1 MHLLLDHPGGPAFFF
16 TGECTVSELLER
28 WTVEKSSEL
37 YRVAEWS
44 GGYFRVS
51 EAGEM
56 LVQPSPK
63 ASGRAV
69 SIPEIVAGLKDRGL
83 DMPVLLRIDNILE
96 AQIGELNETFI
107 AAMHSLGYRGEFRG
121 AYPIK
126 VNQQKQVIGGIIHYG
141 GPYHHGLEAG
151 SKAELIAALGM
162 MNDREAPLICNG
174 YKDEEFVDLALHAVK
189 LGFQCILVLEMP
201 SELPLIIERSRV
213 LGAKPVLGVR
223 IKLSTQAGGHWA
235 ESGGERSIFGLN
247 TTQLINAIDLL
258 KQEGMLDCLQMVHYH
273 LGSQISNIREI
284 RTAVSEAC
292 RVYAGLVR
300 EGAAMSYLDLGGGLA
315 VDYDGSQSN
324 FLSSRNYS
332 LNEYCTDIVEAV
344 MTTLDEQGIDH
355 PTIITETGRA
365 LVAYYSVLLFNVLDK
380 TVYEPGPLPAELPAD
395 CHPQLSNMLESLNG
409 LSIRNIQETL
419 NDAIYYRDEV
429 RQLFSH
435 GKITL
440 RERSLAENI
449 FWTTLNRILRTA
461 REMKNAP
468 AEIDEIERVLAD
480 IYYCNFS
487 LFQSLPDS
495 WAIDQL
501 FPVMP
506 IHRLHQRPTRNAII
520 ADITC
525 DCDGKIDRFVD
536 RFGAK
541 RYLPLHELNDAEE
554 YYLGVFLVGAYQE
567 TLGDLHNLL
576 GDTNVVTVKILDDGK
591 FDFAGELEGDSVA
604 DILSYVEYDPKRL
617 QVKFRKMAET
627 AVQEGRITPQ
637 ERKAVMQAYE
647 AGLHG
652 YTYFER

>member
-1 MHLLLDHPGGPAFFF
+1 M
-16 TGECTVSELLER
+16 
-28 WTVEKSSEL
+28 
-37 YRVAEWS
+37 
-44 GGYFRVS
+44 
-51 EAGEM
+51 M
-56 LVQPSPK
+56 VQPSPH
-63 ASGRAV
+63 ATARAV
-69 SIPEIVAGLKDRGL
+69 SIPQVVEGLKERGL
-83 DMPVLLRIDNILE
+83 DMPVLLRVENILD
-96 AQIGELNETFI
+96 AQISELNTTFL
-107 AAMHSLGYRGEFRG
+107 AAMTELGYRGSFLG

-126 VNQQKQVIGGIIHYG
+126 VNQQKQVIDAMVDFGAQ
-141 GPYHHGLEAG
+141 YHHGLEAG
-151 SKAELIAALGM
+151 SKAELIAAMGM
-162 MNDREAPLICNG
+162 MVDREAPLVCNG
-174 YKDEEFVDLALHAVK
+174 YKDEDFVDLAMHAIK
-189 LGFQCILVLEMP
+189 LGFRCIIVVEMP
-201 SELPLIIERSRV
+201 SELPLIIQRSRV
-213 LGAKPVLGVR
+213 LKAKPILGFR
-223 IKLSTQAGGHWA
+223 IKLASQAGGHWA

-247 TTQLINAIDLL
+247 TTQLIDAVDLL
-258 KQEGMLDCLQMVHYH
+258 KEEDMLDSLQMVHYH

-284 RTAVSEAC
+284 RTAVGEAC
-292 RVYAGLVR
+292 RVYAGLVK
-300 EGAAMSYLDLGGGLA
+300 EGAAMNYLDLGGGLA

-332 LNEYCTDIVEAV
+332 LREYCTDIVEAV
-344 MTTLDEQGIDH
+344 MTILDEQGIDH
-355 PTIITETGRA
+355 PVIITETGRA
-365 LVAYYSVLLFNVLDK
+365 LVAYYSILLFNVLDR
-380 TVYEPGPLPAELPAD
+380 TVFEPEPLTADLPEG
-395 CHPQLSNMLESLNG
+395 CNPQLQNMLESLQN
-409 LSIRNIQETL
+409 LAIRNIQETL

-449 FWTTLNRILRTA
+449 FWTTLNKILKTA
-461 REMKNAP
+461 RELKNAP
-468 AEIDEIERVLAD
+468 AEIHEIERVLSD

-506 IHRLHQRPTRNAII
+506 IHRLNEKPNRNAIL

-541 RYLPLHELNDAEE
+541 RFLPLHELKESEE

-576 GDTNVVTVKILDDGK
+576 GDTNVVTIRILEDGK
-591 FDFAGELEGDSVA
+591 FDFVGELEGDSVA

-617 QVKFRKMAET
+617 QMKFRRTAEA
-627 AVQEGRITPQ
+627 AVKEGRITPL
-637 ERKAVMQAYE
+637 ERKEVMQAYE
-647 AGLHG
+647 AGLRG

>member
-1 MHLLLDHPGGPAFFF
+1 MSDF
-16 TGECTVSELLER
+16 LER
-28 WTVEKSSEL
+28 WSAEKSSEL

-51 EAGEM
+51 ESGDM
-56 LVQPSPK
+56 LVQPSPQS
-63 ASGRAV
+63 ADRAV
-69 SIPEIVAGLKDRGL
+69 SIPEIVEGLKDRGL
-83 DMPVLLRIDNILE
+83 DMPVLLRIENILD
-96 AQIGELNETFI
+96 AQITDLNETFI
-107 AAMHSLGYRGEFRG
+107 AAMKDLGFKGSFMG

-126 VNQQKQVIGGIIHYG
+126 VNQQKQVIDAMVHYG
-141 GPYHHGLEAG
+141 AAYHHGLEAG
-151 SKAELIAALGM
+151 SKAELIAAMGM
-162 MNDREAPLICNG
+162 MIDKKAPLICNG

-189 LGFQCILVLEMP
+189 LGFRCILVVEMP

-223 IKLSTQAGGHWA
+223 IKLSTQGGGHWA

-247 TTQLINAIDLL
+247 TTQLIHAVDLL
-258 KQEGMLDCLQMVHYH
+258 KKEGMLDCLQMVHYH

-284 RTAVSEAC
+284 RTAVGEAC
-292 RVYAGLVR
+292 RVYAGLVK
-300 EGAAMSYLDLGGGLA
+300 EGAGMRYLDLGGGLA

-332 LNEYCTDIVEAV
+332 LNEYCTDIIEAV
-344 MTTLDEQGIDH
+344 MTTLDEEEIAH

-380 TVYEPGPLPAELPAD
+380 TIFEPETIPEKLPAD
-395 CHPQLSNMLESLNG
+395 GPPQLINMLESLNG
-409 LSIRNIQETL
+409 LTIRNLQETL

-429 RQLFSH
+429 RQLFNRGQIS
-435 GKITL
+435 L
-440 RERSLAENI
+440 RERSLAENL
-449 FWTTLNRILRTA
+449 FWTILNRILKTGK
-461 REMKNAP
+461 ELKNAP
-468 AEIDEIERVLAD
+468 AEINEIERLLAD

-506 IHRLHQRPTRNAII
+506 IHRLHEKPTRNGII

-541 RYLPLHELNDAEE
+541 RFLPLHELKDSEE

-576 GDTNVVTVKILDDGK
+576 GDTNVVTVSLHQDGK
-591 FDFAGELEGDSVA
+591 YDFSGELEGDTVA

-617 QVKFRKMAET
+617 LMKFRKTAET
-627 AVQEGRITPQ
+627 AVKEGLISPL
-637 ERKAVMQAYE
+637 ERKEVMQAYE
-647 AGLHG
+647 AGLRG

>member
-1 MHLLLDHPGGPAFFF
+1 MLNGGKLTDFF
-16 TGECTVSELLER
+16 ER
-28 WTVEKSSEL
+28 WTVDKSSEL
-37 YRVAEWS
+37 YRVAEWG

-51 EAGEM
+51 ENGDM

-63 ASGRAV
+63 ATDRAV
-69 SIPEIVAGLKDRGL
+69 SIPEIVEGLKDRGL
-83 DMPVLLRIDNILE
+83 DMPVLLRIENILD
-96 AQIGELNETFI
+96 AQISDLNETFI
-107 AAMHSLGYRGEFRG
+107 AAMKNLGYHGSFLG

-126 VNQQKQVIGGIIHYG
+126 VNQQKQVIDAMVHYG
-141 GPYHHGLEAG
+141 APYHHGLEAG
-151 SKAELIAALGM
+151 SKAELIAAMGM
-162 MNDREAPLICNG
+162 MVDKQAPLICNG

-189 LGFQCILVLEMP
+189 LGFRCILVVEMP
-201 SELPLIIERSRV
+201 SELPLIIDRSRA

-223 IKLSTQAGGHWA
+223 IKLAMQGGGHWA

-247 TTQLINAIDLL
+247 TTQLINAVDLL
-258 KQEGMLDCLQMVHYH
+258 KEEGMLDCLQMVHYH

-284 RTAVSEAC
+284 RTAVGEAC
-292 RVYAGLVR
+292 RVYAGLVK
-300 EGAAMSYLDLGGGLA
+300 EGAMMKYIDLGGGLA

-332 LNEYCTDIVEAV
+332 LNEYCTDIIEAV
-344 MTTLDEQGIDH
+344 MTTLDEEEIPH

-380 TVYEPGPLPAELPAD
+380 TIFEPESLPEELPED
-395 CHPQLSNMLESLNG
+395 GPTQLVNMLDSLNN
-409 LSIRNIQETL
+409 LSIRNLQETL

-429 RQLFSH
+429 RQLFNR
-435 GKITL
+435 GQITL
-440 RERSLAENI
+440 RERSLAENL
-449 FWTTLNRILRTA
+449 FWTILNRILKTA
-461 REMKNAP
+461 KEMKNAP
-468 AEIDEIERVLAD
+468 AEINEIERLLSD

-506 IHRLHQRPTRNAII
+506 IHRLNEKPTRNAII

-541 RYLPLHELNDAEE
+541 RFLPLHEMKDSEE

-576 GDTNVVTVKILDDGK
+576 GDTNVVTVSLHQDGK
-591 FDFAGELEGDSVA
+591 FDFSGELEGDTVA

-617 QVKFRKMAET
+617 LMKFRKTAET
-627 AVQEGRITPQ
+627 AVKEGLISPL
-637 ERKAVMQAYE
+637 ERKEVMQAYE
-647 AGLHG
+647 AGLRG

>member
-1 MHLLLDHPGGPAFFF
+1 MVEELADFF
-16 TGECTVSELLER
+16 ER

-51 EAGEM
+51 ENGDM

-63 ASGRAV
+63 ASDRAV
-69 SIPEIVAGLKDRGL
+69 SIPEIVEGLKERGL
-83 DMPVLLRIDNILE
+83 DMPVLLRIENILD
-96 AQIGELNETFI
+96 AQISELNETFI
-107 AAMHSLGYRGEFRG
+107 AAMKDLGYHGNFMG

-126 VNQQKQVIGGIIHYG
+126 VNQQKQVIDAMVHYG
-141 GPYHHGLEAG
+141 APYHHGLEAG
-151 SKAELIAALGM
+151 SKAELIAAMGM
-162 MNDREAPLICNG
+162 MVDKQAPLICNG
-174 YKDEEFVDLALHAVK
+174 YKDEEFVDLALHAMK
-189 LGFQCILVLEMP
+189 LGFRCILVVEMP
-201 SELPLIIERSRV
+201 SELPLIIERSRA
-213 LGAKPVLGVR
+213 LGTKPVLGVR
-223 IKLSTQAGGHWA
+223 IKLAMQGGGHWA

-247 TTQLINAIDLL
+247 TTQLIHAVDLL
-258 KQEGMLDCLQMVHYH
+258 QKEGMLDCLQMVHYH

-284 RTAVSEAC
+284 RTAVGEAC
-292 RVYAGLVR
+292 RVYAGLVK
-300 EGAAMSYLDLGGGLA
+300 EGAAMQYIDLGGGLA

-324 FLSSRNYS
+324 FLSSRNYT
-332 LNEYCTDIVEAV
+332 LNEYCTDIIEAV
-344 MTTLDEQGIDH
+344 MTTLDEEDIPH

-380 TVYEPGPLPAELPAD
+380 TVFEPDSLPEKLPEDGP
-395 CHPQLSNMLESLNG
+395 PQLINMLESMEN
-409 LSIRNIQETL
+409 LSIRNLQETL

-429 RQLFSH
+429 RQLFNR
-435 GKITL
+435 GQITL
-440 RERSLAENI
+440 RERSLAENL
-449 FWTTLNRILRTA
+449 FWTILNRILKTGK
-461 REMKNAP
+461 ELKNAP
-468 AEIDEIERVLAD
+468 AEINEIERLLSD

-506 IHRLHQRPTRNAII
+506 IHRLNEKPTRNAII

-541 RYLPLHELNDAEE
+541 RFLPLHEMNDSEE

-576 GDTNVVTVKILDDGK
+576 GDTNVVTVSLHQDGK
-591 FDFAGELEGDSVA
+591 YDFSGELEGDTVA

-617 QVKFRKMAET
+617 LMKFRKTAET
-627 AVQEGRITPQ
+627 AVKEGLISPL
-637 ERKAVMQAYE
+637 ERKEVMQAYE
-647 AGLHG
+647 AGLRG

>member
-1 MHLLLDHPGGPAFFF
+1 M
-16 TGECTVSELLER
+16 SELLDR

-647 AGLHG
+647 AGLRG

>member
-1 MHLLLDHPGGPAFFF
+1 M
-16 TGECTVSELLER
+16 SELSDLLER
-28 WTVEKSSEL
+28 WGVEKSSEL

-51 EAGEM
+51 DKGDM
-56 LVQPSPK
+56 LVQPSPN
-63 ASGRAV
+63 ASDRAV
-69 SIPEIVAGLKDRGL
+69 SIPAIVEGLKERGL
-83 DMPVLLRIDNILE
+83 DMPVLLRIENILDS
-96 AQIGELNETFI
+96 QISQLNETFI
-107 AAMHSLGYRGEFRG
+107 AAMKNLGYRGSFLG

-126 VNQQKQVIGGIIHYG
+126 VNQQKQVIDAMVHYG

-151 SKAELIAALGM
+151 SKAELIAAMGM
-162 MNDREAPLICNG
+162 MADKEAPLICNG
-174 YKDEEFVDLALHAVK
+174 YKDEEFVDLALTAVK
-189 LGFQCILVLEMP
+189 LGFRCILVVEMP
-201 SELPLIIERSRV
+201 SELPLIIERSRI

-247 TTQLINAIDLL
+247 TTQLMDAVDLL
-258 KQEGMLDCLQMVHYH
+258 VAEDMLHCLQMVHYH

-284 RTAVSEAC
+284 RTAVNEAC

-300 EGAAMSYLDLGGGLA
+300 EGAAMKYLDLGGGLA

-332 LNEYCTDIVEAV
+332 LDEYCTDIIDAV

-355 PTIITETGRA
+355 PIIITETGRA
-365 LVAYYSVLLFNVLDK
+365 LVAYYSVLLFNVLDR
-380 TVYEPGPLPAELPAD
+380 TLFEPDPLPSELPKD
-395 CHPQLSNMLESLNG
+395 CHPQLANMLESLSG

-419 NDAIYYRDEV
+419 NDTIFYRDEV
-429 RQLFSH
+429 RQLFNH

-440 RERSLAENI
+440 RERALAENI
-449 FWTTLNRILRTA
+449 FWTTLNRIRQTA
-461 REMKNAP
+461 RELKNAP
-468 AEIDEIERVLAD
+468 AEISEIERLLSD

-506 IHRLHQRPTRNAII
+506 IHRLGEKPTRNAIL

-541 RYLPLHELNDAEE
+541 RFLPLHELKESEE

-576 GDTNVVTVKILDDGK
+576 GDTNVVTVSIHEDGK
-591 FDFAGELEGDSVA
+591 FDFSGELEGDTVA

-617 QVKFRKMAET
+617 LMKFRKTAEMA
-627 AVQEGRITPQ
+627 VKEGLISPL
-637 ERKAVMQAYE
+637 ERKTVMKIYE
-647 AGLHG
+647 EGMRG
-652 YTYFER
+652 YTYFEK

>member
-1 MHLLLDHPGGPAFFF
+1 MVEELVDFF
-16 TGECTVSELLER
+16 ER
-28 WTVEKSSEL
+28 WTVDKSSEL

-51 EAGEM
+51 ANGDM

-63 ASGRAV
+63 ATDRAV
-69 SIPEIVAGLKDRGL
+69 SIPEIVEGLKERGL
-83 DMPVLLRIDNILE
+83 DMPVLLRIENILD
-96 AQIGELNETFI
+96 AQISELNETFI
-107 AAMHSLGYRGEFRG
+107 AAMKDLGYQGNFMG

-126 VNQQKQVIGGIIHYG
+126 VNQQKQVIDAMVRYG
-141 GPYHHGLEAG
+141 APYHHGLEAG
-151 SKAELIAALGM
+151 SKAELIAAMGM
-162 MNDREAPLICNG
+162 MVDKQAPLICNG

-189 LGFQCILVLEMP
+189 LGFRCILVVEMP
-201 SELPLIIERSRV
+201 SELPLIIERSRA

-223 IKLSTQAGGHWA
+223 IKLAMQGGGHWA

-247 TTQLINAIDLL
+247 TTQLIHAVDLL
-258 KQEGMLDCLQMVHYH
+258 QKEGMLDCLQMVHYH

-284 RTAVSEAC
+284 RTAVGEAC
-292 RVYAGLVR
+292 RVYAGLVK
-300 EGAAMSYLDLGGGLA
+300 EGAGMQYIDLGGGLA

-324 FLSSRNYS
+324 FLSSRNYT
-332 LNEYCTDIVEAV
+332 LNEYCTDIIEAV
-344 MTTLDEQGIDH
+344 MTTLDEEDIAH

-380 TVYEPGPLPAELPAD
+380 TVFEPDSLPEKLPEDGP
-395 CHPQLSNMLESLNG
+395 PQLINMLESMEN
-409 LSIRNIQETL
+409 LSIRNLQETL

-429 RQLFSH
+429 RQLFNR
-435 GKITL
+435 GQITL
-440 RERSLAENI
+440 RERSLAENL
-449 FWTTLNRILRTA
+449 FWTILNRILKTGK
-461 REMKNAP
+461 ELKNAP
-468 AEIDEIERVLAD
+468 AEINEIERLLSD

-506 IHRLHQRPTRNAII
+506 IHRLNEKPTRNAII

-541 RYLPLHELNDAEE
+541 RFLPLHEMNDSEE

-576 GDTNVVTVKILDDGK
+576 GDTNVVTVSLHQDGK
-591 FDFAGELEGDSVA
+591 YDFSGELEGDTVA

-617 QVKFRKMAET
+617 LMKFRKTAET
-627 AVQEGRITPQ
+627 AVKEGLISPL
-637 ERKAVMQAYE
+637 ERKEVMQAYE
-647 AGLHG
+647 AGLRG

>member
-1 MHLLLDHPGGPAFFF
+1 MSD
-16 TGECTVSELLER
+16 LLES
-28 WTVEKSSEL
+28 WSVERSSEL

-51 EAGEM
+51 DKGDM
-56 LVQPSPK
+56 LVQPSPT
-63 ASGRAV
+63 AGDRAV
-69 SIPEIVAGLKDRGL
+69 SIPAIVEGLKERGL
-83 DMPVLLRIDNILE
+83 DMPVLLRIENILD
-96 AQIGELNETFI
+96 AQISQLNETFI
-107 AAMHSLGYRGEFRG
+107 AAMKNLGYRGSFLG

-126 VNQQKQVIGGIIHYG
+126 VNQQKQVIDAMVHYG

-151 SKAELIAALGM
+151 SKAELIAAMGM
-162 MNDREAPLICNG
+162 MVDKEAPLVCNG
-174 YKDEEFVDLALHAVK
+174 YKDEEFVDLALTAVK
-189 LGFQCILVLEMP
+189 LGFRCILVVEMP

-213 LGAKPVLGVR
+213 LGAIPVLGVR
-223 IKLSTQAGGHWA
+223 IKLSSQAGGHWA

-247 TTQLINAIDLL
+247 TTQLIDAVDLL
-258 KQEGMLDCLQMVHYH
+258 VEEGLLPCLQMVHYH

-284 RTAVSEAC
+284 RTAVNEAC
-292 RVYAGLVR
+292 RVYAGLVK
-300 EGAAMSYLDLGGGLA
+300 EGAAMKYLDLGGGLA

-332 LNEYCTDIVEAV
+332 LNEYCTDICEAV

-355 PTIITETGRA
+355 PIIITETGRA
-365 LVAYYSVLLFNVLDK
+365 LVAYYSVLLFNVLDR
-380 TVYEPGPLPAELPAD
+380 TVFEPDPLPSEMPKD
-395 CHPQLSNMLESLNG
+395 CHPQLTNMLEVLNG

-419 NDAIYYRDEV
+419 NDTIYYRDEV
-429 RQLFSH
+429 RQLFNH

-449 FWTTLNRILRTA
+449 FWTTLNRILQTA
-461 REMKNAP
+461 KQLKNAP
-468 AEIDEIERVLAD
+468 AEISEIERLLSD

-506 IHRLHQRPTRNAII
+506 IHRLNEKPTRNAII

-525 DCDGKIDRFVD
+525 DCDGKIDSFVD
-536 RFGAK
+536 RFGSK
-541 RYLPLHELNDAEE
+541 RFLPLHELKDSEE

-576 GDTNVVTVKILDDGK
+576 GDTNVVTVSLHENGK
-591 FDFAGELEGDSVA
+591 YDFSGELEGDTVA

-617 QVKFRKMAET
+617 LMKFRKTAEL
-627 AVQEGRITPQ
+627 AVKEGLISPL
-637 ERKAVMQAYE
+637 ERKTVMQVYE
-647 AGLHG
+647 AGLRG

>member
-1 MHLLLDHPGGPAFFF
+1 MVETLSDF
-16 TGECTVSELLER
+16 LER

-51 EAGEM
+51 ENGDM
-56 LVQPSPK
+56 LVQPSPNS
-63 ASGRAV
+63 ADRAV
-69 SIPEIVAGLKDRGL
+69 SIPEIVEGLKDRGL
-83 DMPVLLRIDNILE
+83 DMPVLLRIENILD
-96 AQIGELNETFI
+96 AQIAELNETFI
-107 AAMHSLGYRGEFRG
+107 AAMKDLGFHGSFLG

-126 VNQQKQVIGGIIHYG
+126 VNQQKQVIDAMVRYG
-141 GPYHHGLEAG
+141 AAYHHGLEAG
-151 SKAELIAALGM
+151 SKAELIAAMGM
-162 MNDREAPLICNG
+162 MVDKKAPLICNG
-174 YKDEEFVDLALHAVK
+174 YKDEEFVDLALYAIK
-189 LGFQCILVLEMP
+189 LGFRCILVVEMP
-201 SELPLIIERSRV
+201 SELSLIVERSRFLKV
-213 LGAKPVLGVR
+213 DPLLGVR
-223 IKLSTQAGGHWA
+223 IKLATQGGGHWA

-247 TTQLINAIDLL
+247 TTQLIHAVDLL
-258 KQEGMLDCLQMVHYH
+258 KEEGMLNCLQMVHYH

-292 RVYAGLVR
+292 RVYAGLVK
-300 EGAAMSYLDLGGGLA
+300 EGAAMQYLDLGGGLA

-332 LNEYCTDIVEAV
+332 LNEYCTDIIEAV
-344 MTTLDEQGIDH
+344 MTILDEEKIPH

-365 LVAYYSVLLFNVLDK
+365 LVAYYSVLVFNVLDK
-380 TVYEPGPLPAELPAD
+380 TIFEPEALSEKLPEDSP
-395 CHPQLSNMLESLNG
+395 PQLLNMLESLNG
-409 LSIRNIQETL
+409 LSIRNLQETL

-429 RQLFSH
+429 RQLFNR
-435 GKITL
+435 GQITL
-440 RERSLAENI
+440 RQRSLAENL
-449 FWTTLNRILRTA
+449 FWTILNKILETG
-461 REMKNAP
+461 RELKNAP
-468 AEIDEIERVLAD
+468 AELGEIERLLSD

-506 IHRLHQRPTRNAII
+506 IHRLNEKPLRNAII

-541 RYLPLHELNDAEE
+541 RFLPLHELKESEE

-576 GDTNVVTVKILDDGK
+576 GDTNVVTVSLHENGK
-591 FDFAGELEGDSVA
+591 YDLSGELEGDTVA

-617 QVKFRKMAET
+617 LMKFRKTAEK
-627 AVQEGRITPQ
+627 AVKKGLISPL
-637 ERKAVMQAYE
+637 ERKEVMQAYE
-647 AGLHG
+647 AGLRG

>member
-1 MHLLLDHPGGPAFFF
+1 M
-16 TGECTVSELLER
+16 SELLER

-151 SKAELIAALGM
+151 SKAELIAAMGM

-201 SELPLIIERSRV
+201 SELPLIIERSRA

-468 AEIDEIERVLAD
+468 AEIGEIERVLAD

-647 AGLHG
+647 AGLRG

>member
-1 MHLLLDHPGGPAFFF
+1 MVEKLTDFF
-16 TGECTVSELLER
+16 ER
-28 WTVEKSSEL
+28 WTVDKSSEL

-51 EAGEM
+51 ENGDM

-63 ASGRAV
+63 AADRAV
-69 SIPEIVAGLKDRGL
+69 SIPEIVEGLKERGL
-83 DMPVLLRIDNILE
+83 DMPVLLRIENILD
-96 AQIGELNETFI
+96 AQISDLNETFI
-107 AAMHSLGYRGEFRG
+107 AAMKELGYQGSFLG

-126 VNQQKQVIGGIIHYG
+126 VNQQKQVIDAMVHYG
-141 GPYHHGLEAG
+141 AAYHHGLEAG
-151 SKAELIAALGM
+151 SKAELIAAMGM
-162 MNDREAPLICNG
+162 MTDKKAPLICNG

-189 LGFQCILVLEMP
+189 LGFRCILVVEMS
-201 SELPLIIERSRV
+201 SELPLIIERSRA

-223 IKLSTQAGGHWA
+223 IKLAMQGGGHWA

-247 TTQLINAIDLL
+247 TTQLINAVDLL
-258 KQEGMLDCLQMVHYH
+258 KEEGMLDCLQMVHYH

-284 RTAVSEAC
+284 RTAVGEAC
-292 RVYAGLVR
+292 RVYAGLVK
-300 EGAAMSYLDLGGGLA
+300 EGAAMQYLDLGGGLA

-324 FLSSRNYS
+324 FLSSRNYT
-332 LNEYCTDIVEAV
+332 LNEYCTDIIEAV
-344 MTTLDEQGIDH
+344 MTTLDEEEIPH

-380 TVYEPGPLPAELPAD
+380 TIFEPESLPDELPED
-395 CHPQLSNMLESLNG
+395 GPSQLINMLESLKN
-409 LSIRNIQETL
+409 LSIRNLQETL

-429 RQLFSH
+429 RQLFNR
-435 GKITL
+435 GQITL
-440 RERSLAENI
+440 RERSLAENL
-449 FWTTLNRILRTA
+449 FWTILNRILKTA

-468 AEIDEIERVLAD
+468 AEINEIERLLAD

-506 IHRLHQRPTRNAII
+506 IHRLNEKPTRNAII

-541 RYLPLHELNDAEE
+541 RFLPLHELKESEE

-576 GDTNVVTVKILDDGK
+576 GDTNVVTVSLHQDGK
-591 FDFAGELEGDSVA
+591 FDFSGELEGDTVA

-617 QVKFRKMAET
+617 LMKFRKTAET
-627 AVQEGRITPQ
+627 AVKEGLISPL
-637 ERKAVMQAYE
+637 ERKEVMQAYE
-647 AGLHG
+647 AGLRG